1 VVEPSEGD
9 DGSISYLTPP
19 VAGASPLPIVV
30 ESGEEGEEEEGEND
44 ENRRPDH
51 PESCPPLEEIPENE
65 VPLPVLPPSSST
77 RTANAVSVTCCIRT
91 LGRFKKPA
99 PYWIKT
105 GMARVRD
112 NTRGRHR
119 KVYGRRVYVV
129 DPELS
134 ASGRGPIIDDR
145 SSSSSGSEFEWGWA
159 SDSNDPQ
166 WAAPCVGSP
175 SLVHRGDSNGER
187 VS

>member
-1 VVEPSEGD
+1 
-9 DGSISYLTPP
+9 
-19 VAGASPLPIVV
+19 LPIVV
-30 ESGEEGEEEEGEND
+30 ESGEEEEVEND
-44 ENRRPDH
+44 ENLLPDR
-51 PESCPPLEEIPENE
+51 PESPPGLEEIPENK

-77 RTANAVSVTCCIRT
+77 RAANAVSVTRCIRT

-129 DPELS
+129 DPKLS
-134 ASGRGPIIDDR
+134 AGGTGPIIDDG

-159 SDSNDPQ
+159 SDSNDP
-166 WAAPCVGSP
+166 
-175 SLVHRGDSNGER
+175 R
-187 VS
+187 